1 MADVI
6 NFKTD
11 SKIKQRAQDLAE
23 KFGLSLSDVLNVLLR
38 NFVYKRELNL
48 DLKEEDE
55 NSFALL
61 EKLEKV
67 EGEIKEGKVSPD
79 FNDAEEAV
87 SWLNSPKKV

>member
-1 MADVI
+1 MPAVI

-11 SKIKQRAQDLAE
+11 QKVKKRAQDLAE

-55 NSFALL
+55 NDLNLL
-61 EKLEKV
+61 EKLTEIEK
-67 EGEIKEGKVSPD
+67 EDLSPSFSNSKE
-79 FNDAEEAV
+79 AIA
-87 SWLNSPKKV
+87 WLKASK

>member
-1 MADVI
+1 MSTVI

-11 SKIKQRAQDLAE
+11 VKIKKRAQDLAE

-55 NSFALL
+55 NNLNLL
-61 EKLEKV
+61 ERLKEIEK
-67 EGEIKEGKVSPD
+67 EDTSPAFTNSKE
-79 FNDAEEAV
+79 AI
-87 SWLNSPKKV
+87 SWLNSSKDP

>member
-1 MADVI
+1 MSTVI

-11 SKIKQRAQDLAE
+11 VKIKKRAQSLAE

-55 NSFALL
+55 NNLILL
-61 EKLEKV
+61 EKLKEVEK
-67 EGEIKEGKVSPD
+67 
-79 FNDAEEAV
+79 EET
-87 SWLNSPKKV
+87 SLS